1 MSKQYNTL
9 FCKTATRLTDHEPQ
23 KSSEFPHIPICCHD
37 ASHGDSTNNTNKLVL
52 EYSARELFSYHQV
65 HVILQEIMVKM
76 LEWYSKESQILEPNN
91 LNSKVSIIY

>member
-65 HVILQEIMVKM
+65 HVILQGNNGEDVGMVQQ
-76 LEWYSKESQILEPNN
+76 ESQILEPNN